1 MNLLT
6 KEETAAKLK
15 ASKRTIE
22 NWSAQGVIPPPIYI
36 GRRALWV
43 EETLVAWLRQKAGL
57 LPLPG
62 EESLSPKRGR
72 PRKTRLIGGEVLQ

>member
-22 NWSAQGVIPPPIYI
+22 NWTAQGLLPPPIYI

-57 LPLPG
+57 LPVPG
-62 EESLSPKRGR
+62 EKSIRSKRGR
-72 PRKTRLIGGEVLQ
+72 PRNATLIGEALQ

>member
-15 ASKRTIE
+15 SSKRTIE
-22 NWSAQGVIPPPIYI
+22 NWSANGLLPPPIYI

-62 EESLSPKRGR
+62 EESLKPKRGR
-72 PRKTRLIGGEVLQ
+72 PRKTTLIGEVLL

>member
-22 NWSAQGVIPPPIYI
+22 NWSAQGAMPSPIYL

-57 LPLPG
+57 LPLSSDQP
-62 EESLSPKRGR
+62 LKPKRGR
-72 PRKTRLIGGEVLQ
+72 PRNTRLIGEVLL

>member
-6 KEETAAKLK
+6 KEEAAAKLK

-22 NWSAQGVIPPPIYI
+22 NWSAQGVMPPPIYI

-57 LPLPG
+57 FPLPA
-62 EESLSPKRGR
+62 EEALMPQRGR
-72 PRKTRLIGGEVLQ
+72 PRKTRLVGGEVLQ